1 MAGIGS
7 SSISFSGLKAAY
19 VAGGGTDAD
28 DNVKLRDGKT
38 NTKISLSFFRNA
50 GFTDGTSVPASGK
63 ISLNT
68 DFKGKT
74 FGSSNVTN
82 KIEIKYHRYGSTF
95 NDSWTAVTSGAS
107 ITIEDGTFLAYFW
120 KASDNSLTKLGR
132 IVNQTHF
139 STTSSYNTVTY
150 DITQPGGTSGYLL
163 LILYGWNMFRADMAI
178 GRTRQL
184 YNDNSLKTT
193 LYQDST
199 SNTTSLN
206 NNDWKTT
213 SFGRKKPYVSSFNS
227 TNINDLE
234 DEIAQKSI
242 AHSFSQSLLTGT
254 STTRGWQQDKS
265 GTPSGST
272 GPSRSSDGSSSKYYI
287 YVETSSQSGTSTL
300 ATAALRVP
308 ITIEAE
314 PDDY

>member
-1 MAGIGS
+1 MASSSVGS
-7 SSISFSGLKAAY
+7 SNISFSGLRTSWGS
-19 VAGGGTDAD
+19 VSFVGGSDPGSS
-28 DNVKLRDGKT
+28 N
-38 NTKISLSFFRNA
+38 ISLSEFRNA
-50 GFTDGTSVPASGK
+50 TFTDGSSVPNSGE
-63 ISLNT
+63 ISIND
-68 DFKGKT
+68 DFKDKT
-74 FGSSNVTN
+74 FGSAAPSNVTN

-95 NDSWTAVTSGAS
+95 NDSWTAVTNGAS

-132 IVNQTHF
+132 IVNQKHF
-139 STTSSYNTVTY
+139 STTSSYNTETY
-150 DITQPGGTSGYLL
+150 DITQPDGTSGYLL
-163 LILYGWNMFRADMAI
+163 LILYGWNFFRADMAI

-184 YNDNSLKTT
+184 YHDNSFKTT

-206 NNDWKTT
+206 SNDWRTT
-213 SFGRKKPYVSSFNS
+213 SLGRKTPAVSSFNS
-227 TNINDLE
+227 ANINDLE

-254 STTRGWQQDKS
+254 SSTRGWQQDKS
-265 GTPSGST
+265 GTPSSST

-287 YVETSSQSGTSTL
+287 YVETSSQSGTSTI

-308 ITIEAE
+308 ITIEAK
-314 PDDY
+314 PVDDY